1 MDNQLLTSII
11 RENSIKY
18 GSRNALFYQKSDK
31 SWTPITWA
39 GFWQSIEDT
48 AKALLAN
55 GVKPGDKVAI
65 MSRNMP
71 EWTISDYAL
80 QLVRAVSVPLFSST
94 SAAQAEY
101 MINETECVLLLAG
114 EQEQYD
120 IAQEL
125 VQKVASLRKIVAFDK
140 SVKFNKETP
149 SEYFSDFLNSGRE
162 PGYEQRLKAVS
173 GDASEQDLCSI
184 LYTSGTSG
192 EPKGVMLSVGNFMH
206 CVRIHDLR
214 ITISDKDVSLCF
226 LPLSHIFERGWT
238 FIVLSKGITS
248 YYLSN
253 PKEVVDA
260 VQVVKPTVM
269 CSVPRFF
276 EKTYEGVNS
285 KIARS
290 SATKQAMFKWAIN
303 MGGKRFDYLSNKKP
317 VPMGLRIAYAVADK
331 LVLSKG
337 RAVLGGNFRFMVCG
351 GAALS
356 LDIIHFFE
364 QVGIHIKIGYGLTET
379 VATITCLLDDD
390 MNISSVGKVMPLL
403 DVKIGDNNEIMVK
416 GGTVFQGYYKKP
428 ELTAEVLKDGYFYTG
443 DAGRLDENGYLFLTD
458 RIKDIIKTS
467 SGKYIAPQKIESLL
481 SSDKYIEQITI
492 IGSERKYVTALV
504 VPAAIAFDELM
515 KEMGLEK
522 IKKEYQVKEK
532 AVIEFYQK
540 RINELQKDLSPYEQV
555 KKIVLL
561 PDEFT
566 IQTGELTPSLKIK
579 RRVVA
584 EQFKVEIEEM
594 YKDVI
599 GR

>member
-1 MDNQLLTSII
+1 MENQLLTSII

-18 GSRNALFYQKSDK
+18 GSRNAVLYQKSDK
-31 SWTPITWA
+31 SWAPISWTDL
-39 GFWQSIEDT
+39 WQTIQDM

-94 SAAQAEY
+94 SVAQAEY
-101 MINETECVLLLAG
+101 MLNETECVLVLAG

-120 IAQEL
+120 IAEEL
-125 VQKVASLRKIVAFDK
+125 VLRVASIRKIVAFDS
-140 SVKFNKETP
+140 SVKFKEGIS
-149 SEYFSDFLNSGRE
+149 SEYFSDFLNAGR
-162 PGYEQRLKAVS
+162 GANYDEQLKAVS
-173 GDASEQDLCSI
+173 DEATEQDLCSI

-206 CVRIHDLR
+206 CVRIHDFR
-214 ITISDKDVSLCF
+214 ITISDQDVSLCF

-248 YYLSN
+248 YYLRN

-276 EKTYEGVNS
+276 EKTYEGVNA

-317 VPMGLRIAYAVADK
+317 VPFGLKIAYAIADK

-379 VATITCLLDDD
+379 VATITCLLEDD

-416 GGTVFQGYYKKP
+416 GGTVFHGYYKKP
-428 ELTAEVLKDGYFYTG
+428 ELTAEVFKDGYFCTG

-481 SSDKYIEQITI
+481 SGDKYIEQITI
-492 IGSERKYVTALV
+492 IGSERKYITALV

-522 IKKEYQVKEK
+522 IKKEFQVKEK
-532 AVIEFYQK
+532 KVIEFYQK
-540 RINELQKDLSPYEQV
+540 RIDELQKDLSPYEQV
-555 KKIVLL
+555 KKIALL

-566 IQTGELTPSLKIK
+566 IQSGELTPSLKIK
-579 RRVVA
+579 RRVIA
-584 EQFKVEIEEM
+584 EQFKDEIESM
-594 YKDVI
+594 YE
-599 GR
+599 G

>member
-1 MDNQLLTSII
+1 MENQLLTSII
-11 RENSIKY
+11 RANSIKY
-18 GSRNALFYQKSDK
+18 GSRNALFYQKNDK
-31 SWTPITWA
+31 SWIPITWA
-39 GFWQSIEDT
+39 GFWQAIEDT
-48 AKALLAN
+48 AKGLLEN

-71 EWTISDYAL
+71 QWTISDYAL
-80 QLVRAVSVPLFSST
+80 QLVRAVSVPLFAST

-101 MINETECVLLLAG
+101 MVNETECVLFLVG

-120 IAQEL
+120 VAKEL
-125 VQKVASLRKIVAFDK
+125 FKRVPTLRKIVAFDNTVNFDN
-140 SVKFNKETP
+140 SVA
-149 SEYFSDFLNSGRE
+149 SQYFSDLGAAGHAIN
-162 PGYEQRLKAVS
+162 YEKQLQVL
-173 GDASEQDLCSI
+173 ASDTREQDLCSI

-192 EPKGVMLSVGNFMH
+192 EPKGVMLSIGNFMH
-206 CVRIHDLR
+206 CIRIHDLR
-214 ITISDKDVSLCF
+214 ITISDADVTLCF

-238 FIVLSKGITS
+238 FIALSKGMTS
-248 YYLSN
+248 YYLRN

-276 EKTYEGVNS
+276 EKTYEGVNA
-285 KIARS
+285 KIAKS
-290 SATKQAMFKWAIN
+290 SATKQAMFKWAISL
-303 MGGKRFDYLSNKKP
+303 GGKRFNYLCIKQP
-317 VPMGLRIAYAVADK
+317 VPLGLRIAYAIADK

-379 VATITCLLDDD
+379 VASVTCLLDDD
-390 MNISSVGKVMPLL
+390 INTSSVGKVMPLL
-403 DVKIGDNNEIMVK
+403 DVKIGENDEVMVK

-428 ELTAEVLKDGYFYTG
+428 ELTAEVFKDGYFCTG

-481 SSDKYIEQITI
+481 SGDKYIEQITI

-504 VPAAIAFDELM
+504 VPAGIAFEELM

-522 IKKEYQVKEK
+522 IKKEFQVKEK
-532 AVIEFYQK
+532 AVIEFYQQ
-540 RINELQKDLSPYEQV
+540 RINALQKDLSPYEQV

-584 EQFKVEIEEM
+584 EQFKDEIEEM
-594 YKDVI
+594 YAEK
-599 GR
+599 

>member
-1 MDNQLLTSII
+1 MENQLLTTII
-11 RENSIKY
+11 HNNSIKY

-39 GFWQSIEDT
+39 EFWIAIEDT
-48 AKALLAN
+48 AQALLAN

-80 QLVRAVSVPLFSST
+80 QMIRAVSVPLFSST

-101 MINETECVLLLAG
+101 MLNETECVICLVG

-120 IAQEL
+120 VAKTL
-125 VQKVASLRKIVAFDK
+125 FGKVSTLRKVVAFD
-140 SVKFNKETP
+140 SLVKLDDQIS
-149 SEYFSDFLNSGRE
+149 SEHFADFLKSGSDKS
-162 PGYEQRLKAVS
+162 Y
-173 GDASEQDLCSI
+173 SEQLKVLSSEAQDSDLCSI

-192 EPKGVMLSVGNFMH
+192 EPKGVMLSVSNFRH
-206 CVRIHDLR
+206 CVSIHDLR
-214 ITISDKDVSLCF
+214 ITISDADVSLCF

-238 FIVLSKGITS
+238 FIALSKGMTS
-248 YYLSN
+248 YYLRN

-290 SATKQAMFKWAIN
+290 SKTKQAMFKWAIS
-303 MGGKRFDYLSNKKP
+303 MGGKRFNYLCIKQP
-317 VPMGLRIAYAVADK
+317 VPLGLRIAYAIADK

-379 VATITCLLDDD
+379 VASVTCFLDDD
-390 MNISSVGKVMPLL
+390 INTSSVGKIMPTL
-403 DVKIGDNNEIMVK
+403 DVKIGENDEVMVK
-416 GGTVFQGYYKKP
+416 GGTVFMGYYKKP
-428 ELTAEVLKDGYFYTG
+428 ELTAEVLKDGYFCTG

-481 SSDKYIEQITI
+481 SGDKYIEQITI

-522 IKKEYQVKEK
+522 IKKEYQVQEK
-532 AVIEFYQK
+532 AVIEFYQQ

-561 PDEFT
+561 PNEFS

-584 EQFKVEIEEM
+584 EQFKAEIENM
-594 YKDVI
+594 YKE
-599 GR
+599 G

>member
-1 MDNQLLTSII
+1 METQLLTSII

-18 GSRNALFYQKSDK
+18 GSRNALFYQKNDK
-31 SWTPITWA
+31 SWAPISWA
-39 GFWQSIEDT
+39 EFWQSIEST
-48 AKALLAN
+48 ARALLAN

-80 QLVRAVSVPLFSST
+80 QLIRAVSVPLFSST
-94 SAAQAEY
+94 SLAQAEY
-101 MINETECVLLLAG
+101 MLTETESVIFLVG

-120 IAQEL
+120 VAKAL
-125 VQKVASLRKIVAFDK
+125 FSKVPTLRKLVAFDA
-140 SVKFNKETP
+140 SVKLDDKI
-149 SEYFSDFLNSGRE
+149 SSVHFSDFLKEGIDNSYKE
-162 PGYEQRLKAVS
+162 NLKAVAA
-173 GDASEQDLCSI
+173 DAQDQDLCSI

-192 EPKGVMLSVGNFMH
+192 EPKGVMLSVANFMH

-214 ITISDKDVSLCF
+214 INISDKDVSLCF

-238 FIVLSKGITS
+238 FIALSKGMTS
-248 YYLSN
+248 YYLRN

-290 SATKQAMFKWAIN
+290 SATKQAMFKWAIK
-303 MGGKRFDYLSNKKP
+303 MGGKRFTYLCNKKP
-317 VPMGLRIAYAVADK
+317 VPIGLQMAYAIADK

-356 LDIIHFFE
+356 IDIIRFFE

-379 VATITCLLDDD
+379 VASVTCFLDDD
-390 MNISSVGKVMPLL
+390 INSGSVGKVMPLL
-403 DVKIGDNNEIMVK
+403 DVKIGENDEIMVK
-416 GGTVFQGYYKKP
+416 GGTVFMGYYKKP
-428 ELTAEVLKDGYFYTG
+428 ELTAEVLKDGYFCTG

-481 SSDKYIEQITI
+481 SGDKYIEQITI

-515 KEMGLEK
+515 VEMGFEK

-532 AVIEFYQK
+532 AVIDFYQH

-561 PDEFT
+561 PEEIS
-566 IQTGELTPSLKIK
+566 IQSGGLTPSLKIK

-584 EQFKVEIEEM
+584 EQFKAEIESM
-594 YKDVI
+594 YQ
-599 GR
+599 GN

>member
-1 MDNQLLTSII
+1 MENLLLTDII

-18 GSRNALFYQKSDK
+18 GSRNAIFYQKPDK
-31 SWTPITWA
+31 SWAPISWTE
-39 GFWQSIEDT
+39 FWQTIEDT

-80 QLVRAVSVPLFSST
+80 QLIRAVSVPMFAST

-101 MINETECVLLLAG
+101 MLNETECVLFLVG

-120 IAQEL
+120 VANEL
-125 VQKVASLRKIVAFDK
+125 LKKVPTLRNIVAFDA
-140 SVKFNKETP
+140 SVKLDKEKS
-149 SEYFSDFLNSGRE
+149 SEHFSDFLKSGRD
-162 PGYEQRLKAVS
+162 GSYNEQLQLISKEADV
-173 GDASEQDLCSI
+173 QDLCSI
-184 LYTSGTSG
+184 IYTSGTSG
-192 EPKGVMLSVGNFMH
+192 EPKGVMLSVANFRH
-206 CVRIHDLR
+206 CVRMHDLR
-214 ITISDKDVSLCF
+214 IKISDQDVSLCF

-248 YYLSN
+248 YYLRN

-260 VQVVKPTVM
+260 VQAVKPTVM

-290 SATKQAMFKWAIN
+290 SRFKQALFKWSIN
-303 MGGKRFDYLSNKKP
+303 MGGKRFDYINNKQP
-317 VPMGLRIAYAVADK
+317 VPLTLKMAYAVADK
-331 LVLSKG
+331 MVLSKG

-379 VATITCLLDDD
+379 VATVTCLLDDD
-390 MNISSVGKVMPLL
+390 LNTSSVGKVMPTI
-403 DVKIGDNNEIMVK
+403 DVKIGENDEIMVK
-416 GGTVFQGYYKKP
+416 GDTVFMGYYKKP
-428 ELTAEVLKDGYFYTG
+428 ELTAEAFKDGYFCTG

-481 SSDKYIEQITI
+481 SGDKYIEQITI
-492 IGSERKYVTALV
+492 IGSERKYITALV
-504 VPAAIAFDELM
+504 VPTVITFNELV
-515 KEMGLEK
+515 KEMGLENK
-522 IKKEYQVKEK
+522 SREVLVKEK
-532 AVIEFYQK
+532 AVVEFYQK
-540 RINELQKDLSPYEQV
+540 RIDELQKDLSPYEQV

-561 PDEFT
+561 PAEFS
-566 IQTGELTPSLKIK
+566 IESGGLTSSLKIK

-584 EQFKVEIEEM
+584 EQFKDEIESM
-594 YKDVI
+594 YS
-599 GR
+599 GS

>member
-1 MDNQLLTSII
+1 METPLLTTIL

-18 GSRNALFYQKSDK
+18 GSRNAIFYQNPDK
-31 SWTPITWA
+31 SWVPITWTE
-39 GFWQSIEDT
+39 FWQAIEDT

-71 EWTISDYAL
+71 EWTITDYAL
-80 QLVRAVSVPLFSST
+80 QLIRAVSVPLFSST
-94 SAAQAEY
+94 SAAQAEF
-101 MINETECVLLLAG
+101 MLNETEAVIIFAG
-114 EQEQYD
+114 EQEQYEVARQ
-120 IAQEL
+120 IFG
-125 VQKVASLRKIVAFDK
+125 KVTSLRKIVAYDSAVHFTGE
-140 SVKFNKETP
+140 N
-149 SEYFSDFLNSGRE
+149 SEHFADFKKLGLDGKYNDQLE
-162 PGYEQRLKAVS
+162 AVRS
-173 GDASEQDLCSI
+173 QADGNDLCSI

-192 EPKGVMLSVGNFMH
+192 EPKGVMLSVANFRH
-206 CVRIHDLR
+206 CVRIHDSR
-214 ITISDKDVSLCF
+214 INIFDTDVSLCF

-238 FIVLSKGITS
+238 FIVLSKGMTS
-248 YYLSN
+248 YYLRN

-260 VQVVKPTVM
+260 VQVVKPTLM

-290 SATKQAMFKWAIN
+290 SRFKQALFKWSIN
-303 MGGKRFDYLSNKKP
+303 TGGKRFDYLANKKP
-317 VPMGLRIAYAVADK
+317 VPLRLKLAYSLADK

-356 LDIIHFFE
+356 LDIIRFFE

-379 VATITCLLDDD
+379 VASVTCFLDSDL
-390 MNISSVGKVMPLL
+390 NSSSVGKVMPML
-403 DVKIGDNNEIMVK
+403 DVKIGENNEVMVK
-416 GGTVFQGYYKKP
+416 GGTVFMGYYKKP
-428 ELTAEVLKDGYFYTG
+428 ELTAEVFKDGYFCTG
-443 DAGRLDENGYLFLTD
+443 DAGLLDENGYLFLTD

-481 SSDKYIEQITI
+481 SGDKYIEQITI

-504 VPAAIAFDELM
+504 VPAAIAFNELM
-515 KEMGLEK
+515 NEMGLHGKPKTE
-522 IKKEYQVKEK
+522 QVKEK
-532 AVIEFYQK
+532 AVIDFYQQ
-540 RINELQKDLSPYEQV
+540 RIDGLQKDLSPYEQV

-561 PDEFT
+561 PEEFS

-584 EQFKVEIEEM
+584 EQFKAEIESM
-594 YKDVI
+594 Y
-599 GR
+599 

>member
-1 MDNQLLTSII
+1 MENQLLTSII

-31 SWTPITWA
+31 SWAPISWA
-39 GFWQSIEDT
+39 EFWQTIQDT

-80 QLVRAVSVPLFSST
+80 QLIRAVSVPLFSST
-94 SAAQAEY
+94 SGAQAEY
-101 MINETECVLLLAG
+101 MLNETECVIILAG

-120 IAQEL
+120 EAKLLLKKVPTLKKIIAFDSGVEL
-125 VQKVASLRKIVAFDK
+125 DK
-140 SVKFNKETP
+140 SVS
-149 SEYFSDFLNSGRE
+149 SELFSEFLNSGRE
-162 PGYEQRLKAVS
+162 EIYEEQLLAVS
-173 GDASEQDLCSI
+173 GEATEQDLCSI

-238 FIVLSKGITS
+238 FIALSKGMTS
-248 YYLSN
+248 YYLRN

-285 KIARS
+285 KISRS
-290 SATKQAMFKWAIN
+290 SATKQAMFKWAIS
-303 MGGKRFDYLSNKKP
+303 MGGKRFNYLCIKQP
-317 VPMGLRIAYAVADK
+317 VPLGLRIAYAIADK

-351 GAALS
+351 GATLS

-379 VATITCLLDDD
+379 VASVTCLLDDD
-390 MNISSVGKVMPLL
+390 INTNSVGKIMPLL
-403 DVKIGDNNEIMVK
+403 DVKIGENNEIMVK

-428 ELTAEVLKDGYFYTG
+428 ELTAEVLKDGYFCTG

-481 SSDKYIEQITI
+481 SGDKYIEQITI

-504 VPAAIAFDELM
+504 VPTAIAFEELM

-532 AVIEFYQK
+532 AVVEFYQK

-555 KKIVLL
+555 KKIVLI

-584 EQFKVEIEEM
+584 EQFKDEIENM
-594 YKDVI
+594 YS
-599 GR
+599 GG

>member
-1 MDNQLLTSII
+1 MQNHQLLTSII
-11 RENSIKY
+11 RENSLKY

-31 SWTPITWA
+31 SWTPISWA
-39 GFWQSIEDT
+39 AFWQSIQDT

-55 GVKPGDKVAI
+55 GVKQGDKVAI

-80 QLVRAVSVPLFSST
+80 QMIRAVSVPLFSST

-101 MINETECVLLLAG
+101 MINETECVLLLVG

-120 IAQEL
+120 VAQEL
-125 VQKVASLRKIVAFDK
+125 VKKISTLRKIVAFDPL
-140 SVKFNKETP
+140 VTFNQATP
-149 SEYFSDFLNSGRE
+149 SEYFSDFLTAGRGASFDQQLQKISGE
-162 PGYEQRLKAVS
+162 AN
-173 GDASEQDLCSI
+173 EQDLCSI

-214 ITISDKDVSLCF
+214 INISDKDVSLCF

-238 FIVLSKGITS
+238 FIALSNGMTS
-248 YYLSN
+248 YYLRN

-290 SATKQAMFKWAIN
+290 SATKQAMFKWAIS
-303 MGGKRFDYLSNKKP
+303 MGGKRFNYLCIKQP
-317 VPMGLRIAYAVADK
+317 VPFGLRIAYAIADK

-379 VATITCLLDDD
+379 VASVTCLLDDD
-390 MNISSVGKVMPLL
+390 INTNSVGKVMPLL
-403 DVKIGDNNEIMVK
+403 DVKIGENNEVMVK

-428 ELTAEVLKDGYFYTG
+428 ELTAEVFKDGYFCTG

-481 SSDKYIEQITI
+481 SGDKYIEQLTI

-504 VPAAIAFDELM
+504 VPAAIAFEELM

-532 AVIEFYQK
+532 SVIAFYQQ

-561 PDEFT
+561 PAEFT

-584 EQFKVEIEEM
+584 EQFKVEIENM
-594 YKDVI
+594 YTES
-599 GR
+599 

>member
-1 MDNQLLTSII
+1 MEYNRLLTSII
-11 RENSIKY
+11 RDNSIKY

-31 SWTPITWA
+31 SWTPISWVD
-39 GFWQSIEDT
+39 FWQSIQDT
-48 AKALLAN
+48 AKAFLAF

-80 QLVRAVSVPLFSST
+80 QLIRAVSVPLFSST
-94 SAAQAEY
+94 SAAQAEF
-101 MINETECVLLLAG
+101 MINETECVLLLVG

-120 IAQEL
+120 VAEEL
-125 VQKVASLRKIVAFDK
+125 VQKISTLRKIVAF
-140 SVKFNKETP
+140 SPQVKFNKTTP
-149 SEYFSDFLNSGRE
+149 SEYFSDFLNSGR
-162 PGYEQRLKAVS
+162 GVS
-173 GDASEQDLCSI
+173 YDQQLQMVSSEANEQDLCSI

-192 EPKGVMLSVGNFMH
+192 EPKGVMLSIGNFMH
-206 CVRIHDLR
+206 CVQIHDLR
-214 ITISDKDVSLCF
+214 IHISDKDVSLCF

-238 FIVLSKGITS
+238 FIALSNGMTS
-248 YYLSN
+248 YYLRN

-290 SATKQAMFKWAIN
+290 SATKQAMFKWAIS
-303 MGGKRFDYLSNKKP
+303 MGGKRFNYLCIKQP
-317 VPMGLRIAYAVADK
+317 VPLGLRIAYAIADK

-356 LDIIHFFE
+356 LDIVHFFE

-379 VATITCLLDDD
+379 VASVTCLLDDD
-390 MNISSVGKVMPLL
+390 INTNSVGKVMPLL
-403 DVKIGDNNEIMVK
+403 DVKIGENNEVMVK

-428 ELTAEVLKDGYFYTG
+428 ELTAEAFKDGYFCTG

-481 SSDKYIEQITI
+481 SGDKYIEQLTI

-504 VPAAIAFDELM
+504 VPAAIAFEELI
-515 KEMGLEK
+515 KEMGLENK
-522 IKKEYQVKEK
+522 SRKEQVQEK
-532 AVIEFYQK
+532 AVIAFYQE
-540 RINELQKDLSPYEQV
+540 RINELQK
-555 KKIVLL
+555 I
-561 PDEFT
+561 FH
-566 IQTGELTPSLKIK
+566 LTSRLRKS
-579 RRVVA
+579 
-584 EQFKVEIEEM
+584 
-594 YKDVI
+594 
-599 GR
+599 

>member
-11 RENSIKY
+11 RENAIKY

-55 GVKPGDKVAI
+55 GVNPGDRVGI

-80 QLVRAVSVPLFSST
+80 QMIRAVSVPLFSST

-101 MINETECVLLLAG
+101 MINETECVLLLVG

-120 IAQEL
+120 VAEEL
-125 VQKVASLRKIVAFDK
+125 VQKVASLRKIVAFD
-140 SVKFNKETP
+140 STVKFDAGTP
-149 SEYFSDFLNSGRE
+149 SEYFSDFLNSGR
-162 PGYEQRLKAVS
+162 GTNYDQQLKAVS
-173 GDASEQDLCSI
+173 GEATEQDLCSI

-206 CVRIHDLR
+206 CVHIHDLR
-214 ITISDKDVSLCF
+214 IKISDKDVTLCF

-238 FIVLSKGITS
+238 FIALSNGMTS
-248 YYLSN
+248 YYLRN

-285 KIARS
+285 KITRS
-290 SATKQAMFKWAIN
+290 SATKQAMFRWAIS
-303 MGGKRFDYLSNKKP
+303 MGGKRFNYLCIKQP
-317 VPMGLRIAYAVADK
+317 VPLGLRIAYAIADK

-337 RAVLGGNFRFMVCG
+337 RDVLGGNFRFMVCG

-379 VATITCLLDDD
+379 VASVTCLLDDD
-390 MNISSVGKVMPLL
+390 INSTSVGKVMPLL
-403 DVKIGDNNEIMVK
+403 EVKIGENNEVMVK

-428 ELTAEVLKDGYFYTG
+428 ELTAEVFKDGYFCTG

-481 SSDKYIEQITI
+481 SGDKYIEQITI
-492 IGSERKYVTALV
+492 IGAERKYVTALV
-504 VPAAIAFDELM
+504 VPSAIAFDELM

-522 IKKEYQVKEK
+522 IKKEYQVQEK
-532 AVIEFYQK
+532 GVVDFYQK
-540 RINELQKDLSPYEQV
+540 RINELQKELSPYEQV

-561 PDEFT
+561 PAEFT

-584 EQFKVEIEEM
+584 EQFKVEIENM
-594 YKDVI
+594 YKE
-599 GR
+599 G

>member
-1 MDNQLLTSII
+1 MENQLLTSII
-11 RENSIKY
+11 RENSLKY

-31 SWTPITWA
+31 SWTPISWTE
-39 GFWQSIEDT
+39 FWQSIQDT
-48 AKALLAN
+48 AKALLTN

-71 EWTISDYAL
+71 EWTICDYAL
-80 QLVRAVSVPLFSST
+80 QLIRAVSVPLFSST

-101 MINETECVLLLAG
+101 MINETESVLLLVG

-120 IAQEL
+120 VADEL
-125 VQKVASLRKIVAFDK
+125 VRKISTLRKIVVFDPN
-140 SVKFNKETP
+140 VKFNKETP
-149 SEYFSDFLNSGRE
+149 SEYFSDFMNSGRDTK
-162 PGYEQRLKAVS
+162 YDEQLQAVS
-173 GDASEQDLCSI
+173 SEAKEQDLCSI

-238 FIVLSKGITS
+238 FIALSKGMTS
-248 YYLSN
+248 YYLRN

-285 KIARS
+285 KISRS
-290 SATKQAMFKWAIN
+290 SKTKQAMFKWAIS
-303 MGGKRFDYLSNKKP
+303 MGGKRFNYLCIKQP
-317 VPMGLRIAYAVADK
+317 VPFGLRIAYAIADK

-379 VATITCLLDDD
+379 VASVTCLLDDD
-390 MNISSVGKVMPLL
+390 INTNSVGKVMPLL
-403 DVKIGDNNEIMVK
+403 EVKIGENNEIMVK
-416 GGTVFQGYYKKP
+416 GGTVFKGYYKKP
-428 ELTAEVLKDGYFYTG
+428 ELTAEVLKDGYFSTG

-481 SSDKYIEQITI
+481 SGDKYIEQITI

-515 KEMGLEK
+515 KEMGFEK

-540 RINELQKDLSPYEQV
+540 RIDELQKDLSPYEQV
-555 KKIVLL
+555 KKIALL
-561 PDEFT
+561 PAEFT

-584 EQFKVEIEEM
+584 EQFKEEIENM
-594 YKDVI
+594 YS
-599 GR
+599 GG